1 MDEKILQARTMVIQY
16 AGNVAKKNIN
26 DILNALTEDVQF
38 KLHNS
43 IDLEGK
49 SQVRDF
55 YDKSFAEGN
64 YTFNHEFLDEK
75 VVADLIFINGK
86 QNKKYTP
93 VGKQVEITSYDFFFI
108 LKKEAGELKLW
119 QLRVV

>member
-1 MDEKILQARTMVIQY
+1 MVIQY